1 MLKSVLLS
9 LSGSRRL
16 QRFME
21 SNRLGRTLSRRFVAG
36 ATLSDAVAAVAALN
50 RDGLLA
56 SLDLLGE
63 NTLTPAQA
71 EAAVQTT
78 LSTLDAIEQQGLR
91 SGISIKLTQF
101 GLGLGEDVAL
111 HHLRHVLQ
119 RAQQIR
125 RFARV
130 DMEGSAGTE
139 ATLRIVEQARRE
151 GYPVGT
157 VLQAYL
163 FRSMD
168 DLRRMTAQGISLRL
182 VKGAYQ
188 EPETIAWGRKA
199 NVDASYARMMQA
211 LLASGQYHAIATHD
225 EGMIEATLACAR
237 QLGLAPGCFEF
248 QMLYGIRRDLQMKL
262 RDQGWPVRVYVPFGS
277 EWYPYFMRRLA
288 ERPANL
294 LFLLK
299 NLAR

>member
-63 NTLTPAQA
+63 NTSTSAQA

-78 LSTLDAIEQQGLR
+78 LSILDAIEQQGLR

-101 GLGLGEDVAL
+101 GLDLGEDVAL
-111 HHLRHVLQ
+111 EHLRHVLQ

-125 RFARV
+125 RFVRV

-139 ATLRIVEQARRE
+139 VTLRIVEQARRE

-182 VKGAYQ
+182 VKGAYK

-199 NVDASYARMMQA
+199 DVDASYLRMMQA
-211 LLASGQYHAIATHD
+211 LLASGKHHAIATHD
-225 EGMIEATLACAR
+225 KRMVEATLACAR
-237 QLGLAPGCFEF
+237 QLGLAPGRFEF

>member
-9 LSGSRRL
+9 LSGNRSL

-36 ATLSDAVAAVAALN
+36 ETLGDAVAAVAALH
-50 RDGLLA
+50 RDGLRV

-63 NTLTPAQA
+63 NTLTLAQA
-71 EAAVQTT
+71 DAAAQAA
-78 LSTLDAIEQQGLR
+78 LSILDAIAQRGLR
-91 SGISIKLTQF
+91 CGISIKLTQF
-101 GLGLGEDVAL
+101 GLDLGEQVAL
-111 HHLRHVLQ
+111 GHLRRVLERAKQVQ
-119 RAQQIR
+119 R
-125 RFARV
+125 FVRV
-130 DMEGSAGTE
+130 DMEGSAYTE
-139 ATLRIVEQARRE
+139 ATLRIVEQTHRE

-163 FRSMD
+163 YRSID

-182 VKGAYQ
+182 VKGAYK
-188 EPETIAWGRKA
+188 EPESIAWQQKA
-199 NVDASYARMMQA
+199 DVDANYLRMMQA

-225 EGMIEATLACAR
+225 ERMIEATLACAR
-237 QLGLAPGCFEF
+237 QLGLAPGRFEF

-294 LFLLK
+294 LFLLR
-299 NLAR
+299 NLVR